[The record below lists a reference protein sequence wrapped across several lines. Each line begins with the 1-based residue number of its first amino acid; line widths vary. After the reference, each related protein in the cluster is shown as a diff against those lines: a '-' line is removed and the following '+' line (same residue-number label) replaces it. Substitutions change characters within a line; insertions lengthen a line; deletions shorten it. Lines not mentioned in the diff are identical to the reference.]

1 MSPSEYTKMSLKH
14 IVGYVRN
21 DFWCCMSHLY
31 TVYELNTSHTIHD
44 NHPLKFA
51 RP

>member
-1 MSPSEYTKMSLKH
+1 MSLKH
-14 IVGYVRN
+14 ILLDIFEMIFGAA
-21 DFWCCMSHLY
+21 CHIY